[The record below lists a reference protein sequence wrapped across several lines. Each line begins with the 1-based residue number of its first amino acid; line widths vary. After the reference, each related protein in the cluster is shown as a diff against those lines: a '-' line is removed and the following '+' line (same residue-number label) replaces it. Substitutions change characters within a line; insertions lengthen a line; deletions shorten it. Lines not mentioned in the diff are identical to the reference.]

1 MNKKIVVIGGGASGL
16 MAAIQAARCGA
27 SVTVLEHNEK
37 PGKKLL
43 ATGNGKCNLT
53 NLSIDPDA
61 YHTDTPDVL
70 RSVLKQFGPE
80 ETISWFNRIGLRT
93 FDRQGW
99 VYPCTE
105 QASSVL
111 DLLLWEAE
119 RYHVHFKNKEEVL
132 DIETESGEAR
142 FLVKTKT
149 WQYPADAVIL
159 ASGSPASSV
168 RGASDFAARFAE
180 QKGIPFSGFLPVL
193 VSLQMADLSLGGWNG
208 TRVHAGLSLYID
220 GAACGRELG
229 EVQLTSFGVSG
240 IPVFQLSRYAHP
252 ALRAGKQVILLLDF
266 LPEMEPEEMEEF
278 WIEREQRDPSRTY
291 SQLLTGLL
299 PDRLIPV
306 VLSAAGLRGSMKPSL
321 ADHDENGAV
330 SVLLEL
336 IREFPVRIRGAA
348 SMDQAQVCT
357 GGIHTA
363 GLTGAL
369 MCRKQPGLY
378 VTGEAANVDG
388 PCGGYNLQWA
398 WSSGYVAGRAAAEES

>member
-1 MNKKIVVIGGGASGL
+1 MNRRIVVIGGGASGL

-43 ATGNGKCNLT
+43 AAGNGKCNLT
-53 NLSIDPDA
+53 NLALDA
-61 YHTDTPDVL
+61 EAYQSDAPQIL
-70 RSVLKQFGPE
+70 QSVLQQFRPE
-80 ETISWFNRIGLRT
+80 DTIRWFNRIGLRT

-132 DIETESGEAR
+132 GAETIPGGSG
-142 FLVKTKT
+142 FTVKTKT
-149 WQYPADAVIL
+149 WQYDADAVIL
-159 ASGSPASSV
+159 ACGSPASAV
-168 RGASDFAARFAE
+168 RGSSEFAARFAE
-180 QKGIPFSGFLPVL
+180 KKELLYKSFIPVL
-193 VSLQMADLSLGGWNG
+193 VPLQMADSRLGGWNG
-208 TRVHAGLSLYID
+208 TRVHAGAALYID
-220 GAACGRELG
+220 GKEYSRELG

-240 IPVFQLSRYAHP
+240 IPIFQMSRFAHP
-252 ALRAGKQVILLLDF
+252 ALKAGRQVILLLDF
-266 LPEMEPEEMEEF
+266 LPEMESIELQEY
-278 WIEREQRDPSRTY
+278 WIEREQRYSSRTY
-291 SQLLTGLL
+291 SQLLTGIL

-306 VLSAAGLRGSMKPSL
+306 VLSAAGLRGSMRPSL
-321 ADHDENGAV
+321 ADHEENGAV

-336 IREFPVRIRGAA
+336 LKEFPVRIRGAA
-348 SMDQAQVCT
+348 SMDQAQICT
-357 GGIHTA
+357 GGICLSQMTE
-363 GLTGAL
+363 TL
-369 MCRKQPGLY
+369 MCRKHPGLY

-398 WSSGYVAGRAAAEES
+398 WSSGYVAGRAAAEE

>member
-1 MNKKIVVIGGGASGL
+1 MNRKIVVIGGGASGL
-16 MAAIQAARCGA
+16 MAAVQAARGGA

-53 NLSIDPDA
+53 NLSIHAEKYQTDA
-61 YHTDTPDVL
+61 PHILQAVL
-70 RSVLKQFGPE
+70 RQFGPE
-80 ETISWFNRIGLRT
+80 DTIRWFNRIGLRT

-132 DIETESGEAR
+132 DVTEGTDGVQ
-142 FLVKTKT
+142 FTVKTKS
-149 WQYPADAVIL
+149 WQYEADAVIL
-159 ASGSPASSV
+159 ACGSPASAV
-168 RGASDFAARFAE
+168 RGSSGYAARLAE
-180 QKGIPFSGFLPVL
+180 KRELLCREFIPVL
-193 VSLQMADLSLGGWNG
+193 VPLQMADSSLAGWNG
-208 TRVHAGLSLYID
+208 TRVHAGAALYID
-220 GAACGRELG
+220 GKQRDRELG
-229 EVQLTSFGVSG
+229 EIQLTSFGVSG

-252 ALRAGKQVILLLDF
+252 ALHAGSKVTLLLDF
-266 LPEMEPEEMEEF
+266 LPEMSGEELEDF
-278 WIEREQRDPSRTY
+278 WTEREQRDPSRTY
-291 SQLLTGLL
+291 SQLLTGIL

-306 VLSAAGLRGSMKPSL
+306 ILSAAGLRGSMRPSL

-330 SVLLEL
+330 SVLLAL
-336 IREFPVRIRGAA
+336 LKEFPVRIRGAA
-348 SMDQAQVCT
+348 AMDQAQICT
-357 GGIHTA
+357 GGICLS
-363 GLTGAL
+363 GLTDSL
-369 MCRKQPGLY
+369 MCRKHPGLY

-398 WSSGYVAGRAAAEES
+398 WSSGYVAGRAAAEEG